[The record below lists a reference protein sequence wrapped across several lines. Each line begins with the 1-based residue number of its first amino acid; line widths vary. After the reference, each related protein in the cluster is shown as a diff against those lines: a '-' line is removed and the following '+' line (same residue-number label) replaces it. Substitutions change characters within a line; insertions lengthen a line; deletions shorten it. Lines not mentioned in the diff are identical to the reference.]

1 MENKKFDK
9 LIDLI
14 INENEEQAKDLF
26 HDIVVEKSR
35 EIYET
40 IMAEEMMDDDLEEG
54 KGHGMGGKV
63 GDLAAEIT
71 AEESGISEDD
81 EEIDVDSEEI
91 FDIDGDDEVE
101 GSIDIE
107 ANSSDEVEDAVIRIE
122 DKLDDLMAEFE
133 EIMGKEDDLEARDDD
148 MDADLHD
155 IEDEVADAPE
165 VDVDVNV
172 DDEELVAEAI
182 TLQKITAKMGDA
194 GDNSTS
200 PVDANSGQ
208 KGMAAHPVDF
218 DLGNKGEQ
226 GRPAP
231 TAKDIDGAS
240 SYQNQPGKN
249 AKAQSAAPK
258 PVTAQASGVNT
269 KSVID

>member
-1 MENKKFDK
+1 MEIKKFDK

-54 KGHGMGGKV
+54 MGGQV
-63 GDLAAEIT
+63 GDLADEIT
-71 AEESGISEDD
+71 AEESGISEEED
-81 EEIDVDSEEI
+81 EQIDIDSEEI
-91 FDIDGDDEVE
+91 FDIDGADEN
-101 GSIDIE
+101 E
-107 ANSSDEVEDAVIRIE
+107 AGDEVEDAVIRIE
-122 DKLDDLMAEFE
+122 DKLDDLIAEFE
-133 EIMGKEDDLEARDDD
+133 EIMGKEDDLEDEMGD
-148 MDADLHD
+148 MGAD
-155 IEDEVADAPE
+155 IEGDIDDQE

-182 TLQKITAKMGDA
+182 TLQKITAKMGDN
-194 GDNSTS
+194 GEQTRS

-208 KGMAAHPVDF
+208 KGMDAHPVDF
-218 DLGNKGEQ
+218 DKGNAGEQ

-231 TAKDIDGAS
+231 TAKDVDGAS
-240 SYQNQPGKN
+240 GFQNQPGKN
-249 AKAQSAAPK
+249 AKPLSAAPK

>member
-1 MENKKFDK
+1 MEIKKFDK

-54 KGHGMGGKV
+54 MGGQV
-63 GDLAAEIT
+63 GDLADEIT
-71 AEESGISEDD
+71 AEESGISEEED
-81 EEIDVDSEEI
+81 EQLDIDSEEI
-91 FDIDGDDEVE
+91 FDIDGADEN
-101 GSIDIE
+101 E
-107 ANSSDEVEDAVIRIE
+107 AGDEVEDAVIRIE
-122 DKLDDLMAEFE
+122 DKLDDLIAEFE
-133 EIMGKEDDLEARDDD
+133 EIMGKEDDLEDEMGD
-148 MDADLHD
+148 MGAD
-155 IEDEVADAPE
+155 IEGDIDDQE

-182 TLQKITAKMGDA
+182 TLQKITAKMGDN
-194 GDNSTS
+194 GEQTRS

-208 KGMAAHPVDF
+208 KGMDAHPVDF
-218 DLGNKGEQ
+218 DKGNAGEQ

-231 TAKDIDGAS
+231 TAKDVDGAS
-240 SYQNQPGKN
+240 GFQNQPGKN
-249 AKAQSAAPK
+249 AKPLSAAPK

>member
-1 MENKKFDK
+1 MENKKFDT

-54 KGHGMGGKV
+54 MGGQV
-63 GDLAAEIT
+63 GDLADEIT
-71 AEESGISEDD
+71 AEESGISEEED
-81 EEIDVDSEEI
+81 EQIDIDSEEI
-91 FDIDGDDEVE
+91 FDIDGADE
-101 GSIDIE
+101 SE
-107 ANSSDEVEDAVIRIE
+107 AGDEVEDAVIRIE

-133 EIMGKEDDLEARDDD
+133 EIMGKEDDLEDEMGD
-148 MDADLHD
+148 MGAD
-155 IEDEVADAPE
+155 IEGDIDDQE

-182 TLQKITAKMGDA
+182 TLQKVTAKMGDN
-194 GDNSTS
+194 GEQTKS
-200 PVDANSGQ
+200 PVLANSGQ
-208 KGMAAHPVDF
+208 KGMDAHPVDF
-218 DLGNKGEQ
+218 DKGNAGEQ

-240 SYQNQPGKN
+240 GYQNQPGKN
-249 AKAQSAAPK
+249 AKALSAAPK

>member
-35 EIYET
+35 EIYES
-40 IMAEEMMDDDLEEG
+40 IMAEEVMDDDLAEG
-54 KGHGMGGKV
+54 EGGQTM
-63 GDLAAEIT
+63 DLMKEIQ

-81 EEIDVDSEEI
+81 EEIEVDSEEI
-91 FDIDGDDEVE
+91 FDIDGE
-101 GSIDIE
+101 
-107 ANSSDEVEDAVIRIE
+107 SSEETHEVEDAVIRIE
-122 DKLDDLMAEFE
+122 DKLDELMADFD
-133 EIMGKEDDLEARDDD
+133 EIMADEDELKGRDDE

-155 IEDEVADAPE
+155 IEDEMADGEE
-165 VDVDVNV
+165 VDVDVSV

-208 KGMAAHPVDF
+208 VGMDAKPVDF

-231 TAKDIDGAS
+231 KAKDVDGSANW
-240 SYQNQPGKN
+240 QNQPGKN
-249 AKAQSAAPK
+249 MKAQSAAPK
-258 PVTAQASGVNT
+258 PVTTQAQGVNT

>member
-1 MENKKFDK
+1 MEYKKFDK

-54 KGHGMGGKV
+54 MGGQV
-63 GDLAAEIT
+63 GDLADEIN
-71 AEESGISEDD
+71 AEESGISEEED
-81 EEIDVDSEEI
+81 EIDIDSEEI
-91 FDIDGDDEVE
+91 FDIDGADE
-101 GSIDIE
+101 SE
-107 ANSSDEVEDAVIRIE
+107 AGDEVEDAVIRIE

-133 EIMGKEDDLEARDDD
+133 AIMGQDD
-148 MDADLHD
+148 D
-155 IEDEVADAPE
+155 IEDEMDMDMDMDMDNDMDNDMDM
-165 VDVDVNV
+165 DVEV

-182 TLQKITAKMGDA
+182 TLQKITAKMGDN
-194 GDNSTS
+194 GEQTRS

-208 KGMAAHPVDF
+208 KGMDAHPVDF
-218 DLGNKGEQ
+218 DKGDES

-231 TAKDIDGAS
+231 TAKEVDGAS
-240 SYQNQPGKN
+240 GFQNQPGKN
-249 AKAQSAAPK
+249 AKALSAAPK
-258 PVTAQASGVNT
+258 PVTTQASGVNT
-269 KSVID
+269 KSVIA

>member
-1 MENKKFDK
+1 MENKKFDT

-54 KGHGMGGKV
+54 MGGQV
-63 GDLAAEIT
+63 GDLADEIT
-71 AEESGISEDD
+71 AEESGISEEED
-81 EEIDVDSEEI
+81 EQIDIDSEEI
-91 FDIDGDDEVE
+91 FDIDGADE
-101 GSIDIE
+101 SE
-107 ANSSDEVEDAVIRIE
+107 AGDEVEDAVIRIE

-133 EIMGKEDDLEARDDD
+133 EIMGKEDDLEDEMGD
-148 MDADLHD
+148 MGAD
-155 IEDEVADAPE
+155 IEGDIDDQE

-182 TLQKITAKMGDA
+182 TLQKITPQMGDA
-194 GDNSTS
+194 GSQTRS

-208 KGMAAHPVDF
+208 KGMDAHPVDF
-218 DLGNKGEQ
+218 DKGNAGEQ

-231 TAKDIDGAS
+231 KAKDIDGAS
-240 SYQNQPGKN
+240 SFQNQPGKN
-249 AKAQSAAPK
+249 AKPLSAAPK

>member
-35 EIYET
+35 EIYES
-40 IMAEEMMDDDLEEG
+40 IMAEEEMMDDDLEEG
-54 KGHGMGGKV
+54 MGGQV
-63 GDLAAEIT
+63 GDLADEIN
-71 AEESGISEDD
+71 AEESGISEEED
-81 EEIDVDSEEI
+81 EIDIDSEEI
-91 FDIDGDDEVE
+91 FDIDGADE
-101 GSIDIE
+101 SE
-107 ANSSDEVEDAVIRIE
+107 AGDEVEDAVIRIE

-133 EIMGKEDDLEARDDD
+133 AIMGQDD
-148 MDADLHD
+148 D
-155 IEDEVADAPE
+155 IEDEMGDMGDMGDEE
-165 VDVDVNV
+165 VDVDVDV

-182 TLQKITAKMGDA
+182 TLQKVTAKMGDN
-194 GDNSTS
+194 GSQTRS

-208 KGMAAHPVDF
+208 KGMDSHPVDF
-218 DLGNKGEQ
+218 DKGSDEK
-226 GRPAP
+226 GRANP
-231 TAKDIDGAS
+231 TAKDVDGAS
-240 SYQNQPGKN
+240 GFQNQPGKN
-249 AKAQSAAPK
+249 AKALSAAPK

>member
-1 MENKKFDK
+1 MENKKFDT

-54 KGHGMGGKV
+54 MGGQV
-63 GDLAAEIT
+63 GDLADEIT
-71 AEESGISEDD
+71 AEESGISEEED
-81 EEIDVDSEEI
+81 EQIDIDSEEI
-91 FDIDGDDEVE
+91 FDIDGADE
-101 GSIDIE
+101 SE
-107 ANSSDEVEDAVIRIE
+107 AGDEVEDAVIRIE

-133 EIMGKEDDLEARDDD
+133 EIMGKEDDLEDEMGD
-148 MDADLHD
+148 MGAD
-155 IEDEVADAPE
+155 IEGDIDDQE
-165 VDVDVNV
+165 VDGDINV

-182 TLQKITAKMGDA
+182 TLQKITAKMGDN
-194 GDNSTS
+194 GEQTRS

-208 KGMAAHPVDF
+208 KGMDAHPVDF
-218 DLGNKGEQ
+218 DKGDES

-231 TAKDIDGAS
+231 TAKDVDGAS
-240 SYQNQPGKN
+240 GFQNQPGKN
-249 AKAQSAAPK
+249 AKALSAAPK

>member
-1 MENKKFDK
+1 MEIKKFDK

-54 KGHGMGGKV
+54 MGGQV
-63 GDLAAEIT
+63 GDLADEIT
-71 AEESGISEDD
+71 AEESGISEEED
-81 EEIDVDSEEI
+81 EMDIDSEEI
-91 FDIDGDDEVE
+91 FDIDGDDE
-101 GSIDIE
+101 SE
-107 ANSSDEVEDAVIRIE
+107 AGDEVEDAVIRIE

-133 EIMGKEDDLEARDDD
+133 AIMGQDD
-148 MDADLHD
+148 D
-155 IEDEVADAPE
+155 IEDEMGDMGDEE
-165 VDVDVNV
+165 VDVDVDV

-182 TLQKITAKMGDA
+182 TLQKVTAKMGDN
-194 GDNSTS
+194 GEQTRS
-200 PVDANSGQ
+200 PVDANSGS
-208 KGMAAHPVDF
+208 KGSVAKPVNF
-218 DLGNKGEQ
+218 DDGNSGEQ

-231 TAKDIDGAS
+231 TAKDVDGAS
-240 SYQNQPGKN
+240 GFQNQPGKN
-249 AKAQSAAPK
+249 AKALSSAPK

-269 KSVID
+269 KSVIA

>member
-35 EIYET
+35 EIYES
-40 IMAEEMMDDDLEEG
+40 IMAEEAMDDDDMHESEE
-54 KGHGMGGKV
+54 HV
-63 GDLAAEIT
+63 GEMMDEIAAE
-71 AEESGISEDD
+71 EQGVSEDED
-81 EEIDVDSEEI
+81 EQIDIESEEI
-91 FDIDGDDEVE
+91 FDIDGDSGEE
-101 GSIDIE
+101 
-107 ANSSDEVEDAVIRIE
+107 SSEVEDAVIRIE
-122 DKLDDLMAEFE
+122 DKLDELMADFD
-133 EIMGKEDDLEARDDD
+133 EIMADEDELKGRDDE

-155 IEDEVADAPE
+155 IEDKQDDIEGDIDDQE
-165 VDVDVNV
+165 VDVDVSV

-182 TLQKITAKMGDA
+182 TLQKVTAKMGDN
-194 GDNSTS
+194 GEQTRS

-208 KGMAAHPVDF
+208 KGMDSHPVDF
-218 DLGNKGEQ
+218 DKGSDEK
-226 GRPAP
+226 GRPNP

-240 SYQNQPGKN
+240 TWQNQPGKN

-258 PVTAQASGVNT
+258 PVTAQASGTNT

>member
-1 MENKKFDK
+1 MENKKFDT

-54 KGHGMGGKV
+54 MGGQV
-63 GDLAAEIT
+63 GDLADEIT
-71 AEESGISEDD
+71 AEESGISEEED
-81 EEIDVDSEEI
+81 EQIDIDSEEI
-91 FDIDGDDEVE
+91 FDIDGADE
-101 GSIDIE
+101 SE
-107 ANSSDEVEDAVIRIE
+107 AGDEVEDAVIRIE

-133 EIMGKEDDLEARDDD
+133 EIMGKEDDLEDEMGD
-148 MDADLHD
+148 MGAD
-155 IEDEVADAPE
+155 IEGDIDDQE

-182 TLQKITAKMGDA
+182 TLQKITPQMGDA
-194 GDNSTS
+194 GSQTRS

-208 KGMAAHPVDF
+208 KGMDAHPVDF
-218 DLGNKGEQ
+218 DKGNAGEQ

-231 TAKDIDGAS
+231 KAKDVDGAS
-240 SYQNQPGKN
+240 GFQNQPGKN
-249 AKAQSAAPK
+249 AKPLSAAPK